1 MVDGTAVIQYLG
13 EEATRPIDERAKAF
27 LQRHTRKAFYVDSK
41 DLALPGVEPAQRPF
55 ASHFALDAV
64 MSRLSQH
71 FEAATGQDLQNRRYM
86 FKVEY

>member
-1 MVDGTAVIQYLG
+1 M
-13 EEATRPIDERAKAF
+13 
-27 LQRHTRKAFYVDSK
+27 
-41 DLALPGVEPAQRPF
+41 RPF

-64 MSRLSQH
+64 MSRLAQH